1 MALRIA
7 WNLKAFDSIRRD
19 PAVKSALRAA
29 GNRVASAAGEGYE
42 VSEHEGKSRS
52 RVHVITGTAAAK
64 RDNARHGTLARAR
77 DAA

>member
-1 MALRIA
+1 MRID

-29 GNRVASAAGEGYE
+29 GDRVRSRCGEGYE
-42 VSEHEGKSRS
+42 VTEYEGKSRA
-52 RVHVITGTAAAK
+52 RVHVSTGTTRAK
-64 RDNARHGTLARAR
+64 RDHAKHATLARAR